1 MTEQYTDYDSPW
13 KEVIELYFP
22 RFLEF
27 FFPLAEAAID
37 WTRPYEFLD
46 TELQQLEPDAE
57 IGRRW
62 VDKVAKVWLLDGQE
76 AWVLVH
82 VEVQGQYDSKFPE
95 RMYTYNYR
103 LFDRH
108 KKPVISLAVL
118 ADEQANWLPSNYSYQ
133 LVGCRV
139 SLEFP
144 IAKLLDYEQAW
155 ETLEQTTNPF
165 GIIVM
170 AHLKTKATQRNPES
184 RLQLK
189 LSLVR
194 QLFQRGYS
202 REDVLELFRF
212 IDWVMLLPE
221 ELALSFKT
229 EVKSYEE
236 SSRMRYVTSIERLA
250 KQEGIEQGL
259 EQGLEQGIIQ
269 MGRDN
274 VIDILETRFGEVPDS
289 IVSVINGIEE
299 ASVLKMLLKRAIAI
313 SSIAEFQQVLDDL
326 TTRE

>member
-1 MTEQYTDYDSPW
+1 MTEQSTDYDSPW

-22 RFLEF
+22 SFLEF
-27 FFPLAEAAID
+27 FFTQAYAEID

-57 IGRRW
+57 IGKRL
-62 VDKVAKVWLLDGQE
+62 VDKVAKVWLLDGEE

-82 VEVQGQYDSKFPE
+82 VEVQGQYDSQFPQ

-108 KKPVISLAVL
+108 KKRVISLAVL
-118 ADEQANWLPSNYSYQ
+118 ADEQANWRPNRYSYQ
-133 LVGCRV
+133 LGGCRV

-144 IAKLLDYEQAW
+144 IAKLLDYEATW

-184 RLQLK
+184 RLQWK

-194 QLFQRGYS
+194 RLFERGYS
-202 REDVLELFRF
+202 REDVQELFRF
-212 IDWVMLLPE
+212 IDWRMVLPR
-221 ELALSFKT
+221 ELALSFTT
-229 EVKSYEE
+229 EVRSYEE
-236 SSRMRYVTSIERLA
+236 VQRMRYVTSIERLA
-250 KQEGIEQGL
+250 KEEGIRESVL
-259 EQGLEQGIIQ
+259 E
-269 MGRDN
+269 
-274 VIDILETRFGEVPDS
+274 VLETRFGEIPAS
-289 IVSVINGIEE
+289 IVEAINRIDQP
-299 ASVLKMLLKRAIAI
+299 SLLKTLLKRAIAI
-313 SSIAEFQQVLDDL
+313 SSTTEFQQLLDNL
-326 TTRE
+326 TSGE

>member
-27 FFPLAEAAID
+27 FFTLAYDAID

-57 IGRRW
+57 IGRRL
-62 VDKVAKVWLLDGQE
+62 VDKVAKVWLLDGEE

-82 VEVQGQYDSKFPE
+82 VEVQGQYDSQFPE

-108 KKPVISLAVL
+108 KKRVISLAVL
-118 ADEQANWLPSNYSYQ
+118 ADEQANWRPSSYSYQ
-133 LVGCRV
+133 LGGCRV

-144 IAKLLDYEQAW
+144 IAKLLDYEQEW
-155 ETLEQTTNPF
+155 ETLEETTNPF
-165 GIIVM
+165 GVVVM

-184 RLQLK
+184 RLQWK

-194 QLFQRGYS
+194 RLFERGYS
-202 REDVLELFRF
+202 REDIQQLFRF
-212 IDWVMLLPE
+212 IDWIMVLPK
-221 ELALSFKT
+221 ELTSSFKT
-229 EVKSYEE
+229 VVRSYEE
-236 SSRMRYVTSIERLA
+236 TNRMRYVTSIERLA
-250 KQEGIEQGL
+250 KEEGIIENAR
-259 EQGLEQGIIQ
+259 ES
-269 MGRDN
+269 
-274 VIDILETRFGEVPDS
+274 VIEVLETRFGEVPS
-289 IVSVINGIEE
+289 AIVETINGIEE
-299 ASVLKMLLKRAIAI
+299 PSILKTLLKRAIAI
-313 SSIAEFQQVLDDL
+313 PSTAEFQQLLD
-326 TTRE
+326 EIISGK

>member
-1 MTEQYTDYDSPW
+1 MTEQSTDYDSPW
-13 KEVIELYFP
+13 KEIIELYFT

-27 FFPLAEAAID
+27 FFTLAYDAID

-57 IGRRW
+57 IGRRF

-82 VEVQGQYDSKFPE
+82 VEVQGQYDSQFAE

-108 KKPVISLAVL
+108 KKRVISLAVL
-118 ADEQANWLPSNYSYQ
+118 ADEQANWRPSSYGYQ
-133 LVGCRV
+133 LGGCRV

-144 IAKLLDYEQAW
+144 IAKLLDYEQTW

-184 RLQLK
+184 RLQWK

-194 QLFQRGYS
+194 QLFERGYS
-202 REDVLELFRF
+202 REDIQELFRF
-212 IDWVMLLPE
+212 IDWVMVLPK
-221 ELALSFKT
+221 ELASSFKT
-229 EVKSYEE
+229 EVRNYEE
-236 SSRMRYVTSIERLA
+236 TNRMRYVTSIERLA
-250 KQEGIEQGL
+250 KEEGIE
-259 EQGLEQGIIQ
+259 EGILQ
-269 MGRDN
+269 NAREN
-274 VIDILETRFGEVPDS
+274 VIEVLETRFGEVPS
-289 IVSVINGIEE
+289 AIVEAINGIEE
-299 ASVLKMLLKRAIAI
+299 PSVLKTLLKRAIAI
-313 SSIAEFQQVLDDL
+313 PSTAEFQQLLDNL
-326 TTRE
+326 TTGQ